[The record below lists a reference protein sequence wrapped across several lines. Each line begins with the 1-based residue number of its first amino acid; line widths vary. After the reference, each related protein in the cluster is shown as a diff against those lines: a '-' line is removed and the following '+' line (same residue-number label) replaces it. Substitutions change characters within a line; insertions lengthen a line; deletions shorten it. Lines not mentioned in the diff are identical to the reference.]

1 MIGKL
6 LDGRYQVVQVLS
18 GGGFGETYIAQ
29 DTRRPGNPVCVVKH
43 LKPASSDPE
52 TLVVAR
58 RLFNSEAETLETLGD
73 HPQIPRLLA
82 YFEEDEE
89 FYLVQ
94 DYIAGHTLAAEL
106 VPGKPWQE
114 SWVIQLLRE
123 VLPVLEFVHSQGVI
137 HRDVKPENLLR
148 NRQDNQLF
156 LVDFGAVKQI
166 SNQTAIAN
174 GPLNPTVV
182 VGTPGYMPSEQGK
195 GQPRHSSDIYSLG
208 IICLQALTGIKPVNF
223 RYDTKTGEI
232 LWQHLV
238 DISPELATILNQMV
252 LYHFR
257 ERFSSAR
264 EVLTALQPLIP
275 ANPPVDYPPPPEL
288 SPMPPQPPPTPKPVP
303 PVPPLSEQRTV
314 AVGGGN
320 LPQQATSRPSPTP
333 PPRPT
338 SPPSPEPD
346 NLPILLFGG
355 AIAAILALGV
365 GIAFALRQEPG
376 TLGEQTS
383 CTVTVGGLNVRSSP
397 GGTVVDVV
405 EQGTVLAL
413 TGAQENA
420 WVEINDPVSGW
431 VYNSEQ
437 YIECDAVS
445 QPAEVVS
452 PTPSTSPSPSP
463 EVTQK
468 PKPKPKPKPVDN
480 GVRTLAAATETYQQ
494 GNLEK
499 AIAQANSI
507 PRTSS
512 AYNDAQ
518 AAIRNWRSQWSQ
530 AEAKYNEALQAFDA
544 SQWDDVIAYANSNL
558 PDNRYWREKF
568 QQLAAEAKK
577 RQAEAKKEPPPPE
590 PSPSESPKPPSVEPP
605 PVESPEPP
613 KTEPPELPKNEQ
625 PEQPEVP
632 LLERTLPSPEE

>member
-43 LKPASSDPE
+43 LKPASRDPE
-52 TLVVAR
+52 TLAVAR

-94 DYIAGHTLAAEL
+94 DYIDGHTLAAEL

-114 SWVIQLLRE
+114 SWVIQLLLE
-123 VLPVLEFVHSQGVI
+123 VLPILEFVHSQGVI

-148 NRQDNQLF
+148 NRQEKKLF
-156 LVDFGAVKQI
+156 LVDFGSVKQV
-166 SNQTAIAN
+166 SNQTAIAK

-182 VGTPGYMPSEQGK
+182 VGTPGYMPSEQGR

-208 IICLQALTGIKPVNF
+208 IICLQALSGVKPVNF

-232 LWQHLV
+232 LWQHLA

-257 ERFSSAR
+257 ERFASAR
-264 EVLTALQPLIP
+264 EVLAALQPLIP
-275 ANPPVDYPPPPEL
+275 ATPPLDYPPSPEL
-288 SPMPPQPPPTPKPVP
+288 SAPPPPTPKPAT
-303 PVPPLSEQRTV
+303 PPLSEQRTV

-320 LPQQATSRPSPTP
+320 SPQQPTPRPSPS
-333 PPRPT
+333 PRPT

-346 NLPILLFGG
+346 NLPVFLFGS
-355 AIAAILALGV
+355 AIAAILALGI
-365 GIAFALRQEPG
+365 GIAFALRQEPT
-376 TLGEQTS
+376 TLGEQRS
-383 CTVTVGGLNVRSSP
+383 CTVTVSGLNVRSSP

-405 EQGTVLAL
+405 ERGTVLAL
-413 TGAQENA
+413 TGVQENA

-437 YIECDAVS
+437 YIDCDAVS
-445 QPAEVVS
+445 QPPEVVS
-452 PTPSTSPSPSP
+452 PTPSPSPSPSP
-463 EVTQK
+463 S
-468 PKPKPKPKPVDN
+468 PKPQVTPKPKPVDN
-480 GVRTLAAATETYQQ
+480 GPRQLAAATEKYQQ
-494 GNLEK
+494 GNLEA

-507 PRTSS
+507 GRTSS

-544 SQWDDVIAYANSNL
+544 SQWDDVIAYANSDL
-558 PDNRYWREKF
+558 PDNRYWREQF

-577 RQAEAKKEPPPPE
+577 RQAEAEKEPPPPQ
-590 PSPSESPKPPSVEPP
+590 PSPSESPKPPSVEVPE
-605 PVESPEPP
+605 VESPEPP
-613 KTEPPELPKNEQ
+613 NTEPLELPKTEK
-625 PEQPEVP
+625 PEQPEIIVP
-632 LLERTLPSPEE
+632 EPTSPSSEE